1 MESVFVGDF
10 RFDRVVESENLYAP
24 LNYLLPGIPAD
35 LVKRNSDWLKPHYV
49 NEEGTRPIMAFQ
61 SFILRT
67 RWHTVL
73 IDTCTGNDKERPQ
86 RLEWH
91 RQNNDFLE
99 RMKRA
104 GVHSEDVDFVFCTHL
119 HADHVGWNTRLQNGR
134 WTPTF
139 PRAKYLFARREY
151 EYWERAHN
159 DAVKNGHELPNHG
172 SYADS
177 VLPVMQAGQVIL
189 VDTDHQ
195 IEDGVH
201 LEAAHG
207 HTPGACFM
215 HAKSRGDHAVLIGD
229 AMHTPV
235 QLAMPSLSS
244 RFAFD
249 PAESAKTRIAMCER
263 YAETNTI
270 ILAAHF
276 PTPVAARIRR
286 NSDAFRIDTDC

>member
-1 MESVFVGDF
+1 MKTVLIGDF
-10 RFDRVVESENLYAP
+10 RLDRVVESEDVYSP
-24 LNYLLPGIPAD
+24 LDFLLPGIPAD
-35 LVKRNSDWLKPHYV
+35 LVERNADWLKPRYV
-49 NEEGTRPIMAFQ
+49 SEDGTRPILAFQ
-61 SFILRT
+61 SFVLRT
-67 RWHTVL
+67 GRHTIL
-73 IDTCTGNDKERPQ
+73 IDACTGNDKERPQ
-86 RLEWH
+86 RPAWH

-99 RMKRA
+99 RMARA
-104 GVHSEDVDFVFCTHL
+104 GARPDAVDFVFCTHL

-134 WTPTF
+134 WVPTF

-151 EYWERAHN
+151 EHWERAHN
-159 DAVKNGHELPNHG
+159 DAAKNGRELPNHG

-177 VLPVMQAGQVIL
+177 VLPVMEAGQAVL

-207 HTPGACFM
+207 HTAGACFM
-215 HAKSRGDHAVLIGD
+215 HARSRGGHAVLIGD
-229 AMHTPV
+229 AAHTPV

-244 RFAFD
+244 RFCFD
-249 PAESAKTRIAMCER
+249 AAASAKTRIAMCER
-263 YAETNTI
+263 YADTATT

-286 NSDAFRIDTDC
+286 HRDAFRLDTD